1 MERILN
7 ELKRLLAEQVDSN
20 IDIQDIDPD
29 APLLENGLNLD
40 SVAIIDLIGLS
51 EKAFRIEFREDD
63 LCMDSFASLRALATV
78 IEARR
83 GETFDYIK
91 EINTLCSEL
100 LDSHRPLLALKNI
113 HSKRDLI
120 QAIKL
125 DLDKLTHALIEV
137 RQGSA
142 SAILRHFFGDTEID
156 YANIESRLVNDRICH
171 VGFEIH
177 EPLDLVLHGIRQW
190 IDRSNRTVGGNMRIQ
205 SYLRFPA
212 SEAFQRRVGAM
223 TEIMRITLEVDG
235 RGLLLELFDIH
246 RPVDSALA
254 TGPAAPRHRNFAP
267 LAKDE
272 TAGPEHRQRLSQLFA
287 ADGIWHYAVHVRQAS
302 DVVALH
308 GQMESVVAANPCYR
322 MAYPSPVR
330 NSNDASFHTKVL
342 RLAHGATERLELELV
357 TRE

>member
-1 MERILN
+1 MERILS

-78 IEARR
+78 IAARR

-91 EINTLCSEL
+91 EINALCTEL
-100 LDSHRPLLALKNI
+100 LEAHRPLLALKNI
-113 HSKRDLI
+113 HNKRDLI
-120 QAIKL
+120 QSIKL

-142 SAILRHFFGDTEID
+142 SEVLRQFFAGVEVDSAD
-156 YANIESRLVNDRICH
+156 IESRLVNDRICH
-171 VGFEIH
+171 VGFEIN

-205 SYLRFPA
+205 NYLRFPA
-212 SEAFQRRVGAM
+212 SEAFQQRVGSF
-223 TEIMRITLEVDG
+223 TEIMRISLEVDG

-246 RPVDSALA
+246 RPVDITSKASA
-254 TGPAAPRHRNFAP
+254 AAPRHRNFAP

-272 TAGPEHRQRLSQLFA
+272 TAGPEHRRRLSELFA
-287 ADGIWHYAVHVRQAS
+287 PDEIWHYALHVRQPG

-308 GQMESVVAANPCYR
+308 DKLESLMQANPGYR
-322 MAYPSPVR
+322 MAYPAPVR
-330 NSNDASFHTKVL
+330 NRHDSSLHTKLV
-342 RLAHGATERLELELV
+342 RLGIGRERLELELV